1 MNIEHLYEFVE
12 LSRQLNFTSTAKTL
26 HMTQPA
32 LSNHV
37 RSLEQE
43 TGVLLIERSSGGKAR
58 LTPAGQYFLENAQQI
73 VSLHAQMLP
82 KLKELQRE
90 IKGKIV
96 VRSPRNE
103 YSDPLLDFIFEFRRQ
118 HPQIDIAI
126 VPWNE
131 VDGIEDVRSGA
142 VDCAYVGYA
151 DAERAEI
158 VDAAEVGL
166 APYTSSEIYLWM
178 DRSHELANK
187 DPLTPADLENR
198 SLLIPAN
205 KKHESWYA
213 GVSSFINR
221 FGLDCRIEEK
231 FCDSLEDLILAKA
244 DADDLML
251 CDDNLLSS
259 LSFRLREDRI
269 ARHFTPRVRM
279 PISLAYRTH
288 GNDGIDGGNSLAL
301 KAFVDFL
308 RQKEES
314 A

>member
-178 DRSHELANK
+178 DRLHELANK

-213 GVSSFINR
+213 GVSSFINH

-279 PISLAYRTH
+279 PISLAYRTR
-288 GNDGIDGGNSLAL
+288 GNDGIDDGNGLAL